1 MSTTT
6 PHPVNSTYHPCCH
19 AIGQHSRQCSDGP
32 AALFAGAGKKNLSD
46 PGANMPSMN
55 SSTAADNRL
64 SLIME
69 ARRHIRAADEA
80 LQALRPYLDE
90 HGEFVADITHAA
102 GVGIGKLTVEQ
113 VYAR

>member
-19 AIGQHSRQCSDGP
+19 AIGQHSRDCTTG
-32 AALFAGAGKKNLSD
+32 NLSD
-46 PGANMPSMN
+46 PGANMPSMD